1 MPTKKT
7 SEMKKLR
14 LAVCVMLSLMMAAPM
29 TAQRQGQQGAV
40 QTEKKLSKK
49 EQKALEAQ
57 KAKELAEAAA
67 KAEEAAGIKSDEAV
81 DKKAAGWVADLKLND
96 PAKEARVSAAV
107 ATHLKAVRDW
117 HNAHAAMVPAG
128 AFDPI
133 TGKEYSALHRQM
145 IGDSAIPKS
154 YKEDMMKVLNAEL
167 TEAQV
172 EAILDKY
179 TVGKVEF
186 TMNGYRSIVPN
197 MTAEDEAFLYKNLK
211 EARYRAI
218 DFKNM
223 NQISAIFE
231 IYKTINE
238 QYFTNSGRD
247 WRTMYKAYTD
257 KVKAEKAAAAAKQ
270 Q

>member
-1 MPTKKT
+1 
-7 SEMKKLR
+7 
-14 LAVCVMLSLMMAAPM
+14 MLSLMMAAPM
-29 TAQRQGQQGAV
+29 TAQRQSGNAV

-67 KAEEAAGIKSDEAV
+67 KAEAARIKSDEAA

-96 PAKEARVSAAV
+96 PAKEARVTAV
-107 ATHLKAVRDW
+107 IATHLKAVRDW
-117 HNAHAAMVPAG
+117 HNEHAGMIPDG
-128 AFDPI
+128 AFDPR
-133 TGKEYSALHRQM
+133 TGRVYSALDRQM
-145 IGDSAIPKS
+145 IADSAIPQS
-154 YKEDMMKVLNAEL
+154 VRQALMDGLNADL

-172 EAILDKY
+172 EFILDKY

-211 EARYRAI
+211 EARARAVH
-218 DFKNM
+218 FKNM

-247 WRTMYKAYTD
+247 WHTMYKAYTD
-257 KVKAEKAAAAAKQ
+257 KVKAEKAAAAAKKQ
-270 Q
+270 

>member
-1 MPTKKT
+1 
-7 SEMKKLR
+7 
-14 LAVCVMLSLMMAAPM
+14 MLSLMMAAPM
-29 TAQRQGQQGAV
+29 MAQRQGQQGAV

-67 KAEEAAGIKSDEAV
+67 KAEAARIKSDEAV
-81 DKKAAGWVADLKLND
+81 DKKAAGWVAELKLND

-117 HNAHAAMVPAG
+117 HNTHAAIVPAG

-145 IGDSAIPKS
+145 IGDSGIPKS
-154 YKEDMMKVLNAEL
+154 VKEDLMNVLNAEL

>member
-1 MPTKKT
+1 
-7 SEMKKLR
+7 
-14 LAVCVMLSLMMAAPM
+14 MLSLMMAAPM
-29 TAQRQGQQGAV
+29 MAQRQGQQGAV

-67 KAEEAAGIKSDEAV
+67 KAEEAAAKAEAARIKSDEAA
-81 DKKAAGWVADLKLND
+81 DKKAAGWVAELKLND

-117 HNAHAAMVPAG
+117 HNTHAAIVPAG

-133 TGKEYSALHRQM
+133 TGKEHSALHRQM
-145 IGDSAIPKS
+145 IGDSGIPKTV
-154 YKEDMMKVLNAEL
+154 KEDLMKVLNAEL